1 MLNPHLSNWRQ
12 TVQWYFPYSKCS
24 LDQSWALSPH
34 QHSLSLTHTHT
45 TNLYITPLRL
55 PFSFTVYSLSL
66 SLSLSVCPTLHNSAS
81 SFSVLACMAL
91 LNVWEPSRIHSKYL
105 LMLLF
110 QTTFA
115 CQLYQDN
122 HASGICC
129 DRPVVVVVV
138 AVSLAMTSVSYKSL
152 F

>member
-1 MLNPHLSNWRQ
+1 MG
-12 TVQWYFPYSKCS
+12 TF
-24 LDQSWALSPH
+24 SPSTL
-34 QHSLSLTHTHT
+34 SLSHTHTHNKLVHHSST
-45 TNLYITPLRL
+45 STLLFHSL
-55 PFSFTVYSLSL
+55 LSL